1 MRHFSITIL
10 ALLIPLFY
18 SSSVYAV
25 RATPY
30 PIEITQPDGSKI
42 TYRLNGDEFFNVKTT
57 LDGYALIAD
66 KNGFLT
72 YAKPDLTGKLITTNI
87 KASNIANRSLNEL
100 EFLKTISPNL
110 SIKKTIQKNKMMR
123 AQSVAASSLTQ
134 TTYPLTGTPKSLV
147 ILVNFTD
154 KSFTTPSPQ
163 TAFTNL
169 LNETGYSANGGTGSA
184 RDYFRDNSMGVFN
197 PQFDVVG
204 PFTLPHNMIFYGR
217 NDISGN
223 DTLPQQMVIDA
234 CKLASNNGVDFT
246 IYDTDNDGIV
256 DNIFIYYAGYNAA
269 EGGSAS
275 SIWPHRWSL
284 PNHST
289 KFNNKIIY
297 DYACTSELRGNSGAN
312 MCGIGTFCHEFGHVL
327 GLDDMYVTDASIP
340 DHYTLSSWDI
350 MDYGPYLN
358 NGRTPPCYSSY
369 ERFFL
374 KWLVPTELKTKQDA
388 TLDTLATS
396 NKALLISP
404 YGNHNLNGAN
414 PNPVEFFM
422 LENRQK
428 KGWDTYLPGHGLL
441 ITHVYYNAATWASNE
456 PNNIATAM
464 GVDIVEADGVASEA
478 SMAGDPFPG
487 TSNVL
492 SYSPTLRI
500 GTNINKPLTNIK
512 ENNGIITF
520 NFMGGAEKP
529 SISTT
534 GTPVTFSTIQ
544 GTPTSAQT
552 ITVNGEKL
560 STDIVLAFNM
570 GLHFEMKKETD
581 TNWSKTIILSPVDSI
596 INNIKI
602 QIRYNPTE
610 PSFRDTHNDILVL
623 NSANVSTI
631 KVNLS
636 GTSTRPVYV
645 TPPVA
650 TAPTDSTLKSYVA
663 HWNEVFDATGYYLTA
678 YNISDGNTVLKE
690 GFRNGLTSPNG
701 WSISATGIS
710 TSTVYSGDSIPSVQ
724 LRNTGEYIQTDKYAV
739 PATNLSFYIKSLTE
753 NTGYIVIK
761 AWDNSQWNSID
772 SLRITAGLAA
782 TKTYSF
788 DNSLNYN
795 QFKLTYKKGTTVTS
809 SIFIDDVTIK
819 FSKKL
824 EYNYQDEWVDTNYK
838 EVLNIIPGRDYFY
851 KVKASD
857 KTYYTDGTVKYENI
871 TDFSNLIQLKLSL
884 KKTTKFVNKNESL
897 KFYRN
902 YSGAALIQIP
912 QMVSAVRVYSSIGQ
926 LLQIIEPTEL
936 VVPIKNLKEG
946 RVYIIQAG
954 ENSIKIVY

>member
-1 MRHFSITIL
+1 MVEL
-10 ALLIPLFY
+10 
-18 SSSVYAV
+18 V
-25 RATPY
+25 RP
-30 PIEITQPDGSKI
+30 
-42 TYRLNGDEFFNVKTT
+42 
-57 LDGYALIAD
+57 
-66 KNGFLT
+66 
-72 YAKPDLTGKLITTNI
+72 
-87 KASNIANRSLNEL
+87 
-100 EFLKTISPNL
+100 
-110 SIKKTIQKNKMMR
+110 
-123 AQSVAASSLTQ
+123 
-134 TTYPLTGTPKSLV
+134 
-147 ILVNFTD
+147 
-154 KSFTTPSPQ
+154 
-163 TAFTNL
+163 
-169 LNETGYSANGGTGSA
+169 
-184 RDYFRDNSMGVFN
+184 RDYFRDNSMGVFD

-204 PFTLPHNMIFYGR
+204 PFTLPHNMAYYGK
-217 NDISGN
+217 NDIAGN

-234 CKLASNNGVDFT
+234 CKLASNNGNGVDFT
-246 IYDTDNDGIV
+246 KYDTDNDGVV
-256 DNIFIYYAGYNAA
+256 DNIFIYYAGYNEA
-269 EGGSAS
+269 EGGPAN

-284 PNHST
+284 ANHNT

-297 DYACTSELRGNSGAN
+297 DYACTSELRGNSGTN

-327 GLDDMYVTDASIP
+327 GLDDMYNTNNDNSY
-340 DHYTLSSWDI
+340 HTLSSWDI

-358 NGRTPPCYSSY
+358 SGRTPPCYSSY

-374 KWLVPTELKTKQDA
+374 NWLVPTELKAKQDVV
-388 TLDTLATS
+388 LDTLATS
-396 NKALLISP
+396 NKALLISQ
-404 YGNHNLNGAN
+404 YGNHNLIGAT

-441 ITHVYYNAATWASNE
+441 VTHVYYNAATWASNE

-464 GVDIVEADGVASEA
+464 GVDIVEADGVATDA

-544 GTPTSAQT
+544 GTPSSVQT

-570 GLHFEMKKETD
+570 GLHFEIKKETD
-581 TNWSKTIILSPVDSI
+581 TSWSKTIILSPVDSTI
-596 INNIKI
+596 TNMKI

-610 PSFRDTHNDILVL
+610 PSFRDTHTDILVL

-650 TAPTDSTLKSYVA
+650 TAPTDLSLESYVA
-663 HWNEVFDATGYYLTA
+663 HWDNVYDASGYYLTA
-678 YNISDGNTVLKE
+678 YNISNGNSVLKE
-690 GFRNGLTSPNG
+690 GFRNGLTPSTG
-701 WSISATGIS
+701 WTITATGIS
-710 TSTVYSGDSIPSVQ
+710 TSTVYSGDSIPSIQ

-753 NTGYIVIK
+753 NTGYLVIK
-761 AWDNSQWNSID
+761 AWDDSQWNSID
-772 SLRITAGLAA
+772 SLKITSGLAA

-795 QFKLTYKKGTTVTS
+795 QFKLTYKKGTTVNS
-809 SIFIDDVTIK
+809 SIFIDDVSLK

-824 EYNYQDEWVDTNYK
+824 EYNCENKWVDTNSQ
-838 EVLNIIPGRDYFY
+838 EIMNIVPGRDYYY

-857 KTYYTDGTVKYENI
+857 KTFYTDGTIKYENV
-871 TDFSNLIQLKLSL
+871 TDFSNLIHLNLSFD
-884 KKTTKFVNKNESL
+884 KITKFINKDESL

-902 YSGAALIQIP
+902 YSGVALIQIP
-912 QMVSAVRVYSSIGQ
+912 QMVSAVRVYSPIGQ
-926 LLQIIEPTEL
+926 LLEVVEPTEL
-936 VVPIKNLKEG
+936 IVPIKNLKAG
-946 RVYIIQAG
+946 HMYIIQVG
-954 ENSIKIVY
+954 DKSIKIVY